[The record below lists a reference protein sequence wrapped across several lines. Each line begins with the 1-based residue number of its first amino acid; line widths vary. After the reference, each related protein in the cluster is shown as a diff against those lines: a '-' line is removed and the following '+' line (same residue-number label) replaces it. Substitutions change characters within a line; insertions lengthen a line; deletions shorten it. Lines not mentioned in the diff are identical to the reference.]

1 MVVPERD
8 LPGLMQ
14 KLRSAEFFMSEIDL
28 YGAFHS
34 IDNKDL
40 VNRLAAYCSS
50 HAEFQLPDASQLYVL
65 ARSGVIASRDHGTIK
80 STDGPLHTYALK
92 CILQERC
99 NWFAAVSSAIQTR
112 QLNADHSRTR
122 DTVIA
127 CFGSDLSIPP
137 SLLDRITLIR
147 TGSKAYNTSYNGKAG
162 PRSRPWVK
170 SDIAVV
176 GMACKVAGADDLEE
190 FWDLLKAGKSQHQ
203 ELHHNSRIPF
213 RDADFQMANSSTDA
227 LNEPQKWF
235 ANLIRGHDEF
245 DHRFFKK
252 TARESSAMDPQ
263 QRHLLQVAY
272 QAVQQ
277 SGYFSPSAAERE
289 TNIGCFVGTCQTDYE
304 SNAAC
309 HIPSSFT
316 ATGNLR
322 GFLAGKVSHFFGW
335 TGPGLAIDTACS
347 SSLVAV
353 HQACNSILSGECN
366 MALACGSH
374 VMTSP
379 GLFQSLAAAH
389 FLSPTGQCRPFDVKA
404 DGYCRGEGAGAV
416 FLKRL
421 DAALADRDPILGV
434 IAGTTVQQNLNHTP
448 LFVPN
453 APSLSTLFHNVLK
466 KANITP
472 GQISVVEAHGTG
484 TAVGDPVEY
493 SSIRQVLG
501 GENRSSNRSKLL
513 VSSVKGLIGHLECT
527 SGVVSLI
534 KVLLMLQKCY
544 VPPQAS
550 FAEANP
556 ALQAKSTD
564 CMHIPTAMHPWS
576 DHFKAALVNNYGASG
591 SNAAAVVIQAPDM
604 VTYHRPHC
612 QRQTNALYDEKI
624 YPFWIS
630 GNDETSICRYA
641 RALRKYIS
649 SSHAAKAPPTIAD
662 ISFNLAYQSN
672 RNLESGLVFGAN
684 SIQELDL
691 FLQAVEE
698 KDSATFESGRMPLDF
713 FCSPSIQRPRVVL
726 CFGGQVSTFIGIDRN
741 FYENVA
747 VFQKH
752 LNDVDKV
759 IQAQGVASILPS
771 LFQRTAIADKVQLQL
786 ALFATQYAS
795 AYSWIDSGVQPIAL
809 VGHSFGELTALCISN
824 ALSLEDTVK
833 MILRRATAVRD
844 HWGPDPGSMI
854 VVDGDASAV
863 AALLRRT
870 NSRCPES
877 PAIVACYNGPRNFTL
892 AGSTKTMD
900 VVFAELHRATE
911 EHAPIKGKWLNVTN
925 AFHCGLVDPLL
936 DTLREIGQE
945 LEFRTPSIH
954 VETATEFAAPLA
966 FDASFVANHMRN
978 PVYFASGIRRIARKF
993 SSPYSPLIFLEAG
1006 TSSSISSLAARV
1018 LAAPDPDHT
1027 YAFHGLNLCADGRA
1041 WNSLVETTQ
1050 ALWKLGMDCKFWAHH
1065 KSQKETQDSLGHL
1078 LLPPYQFNPHSH
1090 WLDLKITDTPATDVK
1105 HVDTAR
1111 ENLITVVSTN
1121 TTAEKV
1127 DVQFR
1132 VNTKHTSYQEML
1144 SGHHTIQTAPICPAT
1159 VQIGLITEALSILH
1173 PGYKDSGAAS
1183 QVKSVEYQLPICRNS
1198 NTQLWIRV
1206 SGNSHRPET
1215 EWHFTIFSAVDVDGA
1230 NLVHTTGYI
1239 TFVQSNKESLQ
1250 AQLEPFA
1257 RLIRH
1262 DRVMDMLRGTI
1273 HDADD
1278 AIGSRTIYRLFSDV
1292 VEYSAKYRRLQRF
1305 VCRGNECAAR
1315 ITSEEFKSTPDAS
1328 SLSDAYISDAFFQ
1341 LGGLWINCIT
1351 NQSTED
1357 IYLANGVQEW
1367 IRTPTRTDSIEFHA
1381 FANHLHT
1388 CPNQSLTDVFI
1399 FDATDGRLVQAI
1411 LGMSFVRTPRTAM
1424 QKVLTRLSSSATPLP
1439 QSASHLTTPLVAYSG
1454 PHGEAHKRGG
1464 FDSFT
1469 AAIAQQGK
1477 DGREHLHSSVR
1488 GSASL
1493 TSSLIRDQLKSIIAD
1508 LVGVPVNRIDDGDNL
1523 IDFGIDSLIGIELIN
1538 EIESKLSLTLPNSAM
1553 ASFSDISSLVQCVM
1567 DTGIQ
1572 HKQQQNTCVQS
1583 TAQDWVDEGSVDPG
1597 KSTSFSGCSTE
1608 NKTAT
1613 SGIHISRG

>member
-1 MVVPERD
+1 
-8 LPGLMQ
+8 MQ
-14 KLRSAEFFMSEIDL
+14 KLRSANFCVSEIDL
-28 YGAFHS
+28 YGTFHS
-34 IDNKDL
+34 VDNTDL

-50 HAEFQLPDASQLYVL
+50 HAEFQLPDASQLHLL
-65 ARSGVIASRDHGTIK
+65 ARSGVIASRDHGTVT

-99 NWFAAVSSAIQTR
+99 NWFAAVLSAIQAR
-112 QLNADHSRTR
+112 QLNADNSRTR
-122 DTVIA
+122 NTGIA

-147 TGSKAYNTSYNGKAG
+147 TGSRAYNTSYNGKAG
-162 PRSRPWVK
+162 SRSRPWVK
-170 SDIAVV
+170 TDIAVI

-203 ELHHNSRIPF
+203 ELHHSSRIPF
-213 RDADFQMANSSTDA
+213 RDADFQMPNSGTNASK
-227 LNEPQKWF
+227 EPQKWF

-245 DHRFFKK
+245 DHRFFNK

-277 SGYFSPSAAERE
+277 SGYFSLSAAERE

-309 HIPSSFT
+309 HKPNSFT

-366 MALACGSH
+366 MALAGGSH

-379 GLFQSLAAAH
+379 GLFRSLAAAH
-389 FLSPTGQCRPFDVKA
+389 FLSPTGQCKPFDAKA

-421 DAALADRDPILGV
+421 DAALADGDPILGV
-434 IAGTTVQQNLNHTP
+434 IAGTTVQQNSNHTP

-453 APSLSTLFHNVLK
+453 APSLSTLFNNVLK
-466 KANITP
+466 KADIMP

-501 GENRSSNRSKLL
+501 GENRPSNRPKLL
-513 VSSVKGLIGHLECT
+513 ISSVKGLIGHLECT
-527 SGVVSLI
+527 SGVISLI
-534 KVLLMLQKCY
+534 KVLLMLQKCC

-550 FAEANP
+550 FAEASP

-564 CMHIPTAMHPWS
+564 CMHIPTAMIPWS
-576 DHFKAALVNNYGASG
+576 DNFKAALVNNYGASG
-591 SNAAAVVIQAPDM
+591 SNAAAVVIQAPET
-604 VTYHRPHC
+604 VTHHRPHC
-612 QRQTNALYDEKI
+612 KRQTNPFYDEKM
-624 YPFWIS
+624 YPFLVS
-630 GNDETSICRYA
+630 GNDETSIRRYA
-641 RALRKYIS
+641 RALRKYVS
-649 SSHAAKAPPTIAD
+649 GSHAAKPPPTIAG

-672 RNLESGLVFGAN
+672 RNLDHGLVFSAS

-691 FLQAVEE
+691 LLQAVEE
-698 KDSATFESGRMPLDF
+698 NGSATFESGLMPLDF
-713 FCSPSIQRPRVVL
+713 FRSPSIQRPRVVL

-752 LNDVDKV
+752 LRDVDKV
-759 IQAQGVASILPS
+759 VQAQGVASILPS
-771 LFQRTAIADKVQLQL
+771 LFQRTAIPDKVLLHL

-795 AYSWIDSGVQPIAL
+795 AHSWIDSGVQPIAL

-833 MILRRATAVRD
+833 MILLRATAVRD

-854 VVDGDASAV
+854 AVNGDASAV
-863 AALLRRT
+863 AALLRRA
-870 NSRCPES
+870 NSRCPDS
-877 PAIVACYNGPRNFTL
+877 PAIVACYNGPRSFTL
-892 AGSTKTMD
+892 AGSTETMD
-900 VVFAELHRATE
+900 VVFAELQRTTE
-911 EHAPIKGKWLNVTN
+911 EHAPVKGKWLNVTN

-936 DTLREIGQE
+936 DALREIGQE
-945 LEFRTPSIH
+945 LKFQTPSIH
-954 VETATEFAAPLA
+954 IETATEFAAPQA

-978 PVYFASGIRRIARKF
+978 PVYFDNGIQRIARKF
-993 SSPYSPLIFLEAG
+993 SSGSPLIFLEAG
-1006 TSSSISSLAARV
+1006 TSSGITSLAARV
-1018 LAAPDPDHT
+1018 LVTPDSDHT

-1041 WNSLVETTQ
+1041 WNSLAETTQ
-1050 ALWKLGMDCKFWAHH
+1050 ALWRLGMGCQFWAHH
-1065 KSQKETQDSLGHL
+1065 KSQKETEDHLGHL
-1078 LLPPYQFNPHSH
+1078 LLPPYQFNAHSH
-1090 WLDLKITDTPATDVK
+1090 WLDLEITDAPATDAK
-1105 HVDTAR
+1105 QAAIQR
-1111 ENLITVVSTN
+1111 EDLITVISTN
-1121 TTAEKV
+1121 TTAEKM

-1132 VNTKHTSYQEML
+1132 VNTQHTSYQEML
-1144 SGHHTIQTAPICPAT
+1144 SGHHTIQTALICPAT
-1159 VQIGLITEALSILH
+1159 VQIGLVTEALSILH
-1173 PGYKDSGAAS
+1173 PDYNNSGAVS
-1183 QVKSVEYQLPICRNS
+1183 QVRSVEYQLPICQNS
-1198 NTQLWIRV
+1198 NTQLWIRI

-1230 NLVHTTGYI
+1230 NSVHTTGYI
-1239 TFVQSNKESLQ
+1239 TFVQSNNKSLQ

-1262 DRVMDMLRGTI
+1262 DRVKDMLQGTI
-1273 HDADD
+1273 NDADD

-1315 ITSEEFKSTPDAS
+1315 ITSEQFKSTTDAS
-1328 SLSDAYISDAFFQ
+1328 SLFDAYLSDAFFQ

-1357 IYLANGVQEW
+1357 IYLANVVQQW
-1367 IRTPTRTDSIEFHA
+1367 IRTPTRIDSTEFHA
-1381 FANHLHT
+1381 FANQLQT
-1388 CPNQSLTDVFI
+1388 CRNQSLTDVFI

-1411 LGMSFVRTPRTAM
+1411 LGMSFVRTSRTAM
-1424 QKVLTRLSSSATPLP
+1424 QRVLARLLSSATPLP
-1439 QSASHLTTPLVAYSG
+1439 RSASHLTTPPVPYSG
-1454 PHGEAHKRGG
+1454 PYGEVHKRGD
-1464 FDSFT
+1464 FDLST
-1469 AAIAQQGK
+1469 AAIAQQET
-1477 DGREHLHSSVR
+1477 DAREHLDSSVR

-1493 TSSLIRDQLKSIIAD
+1493 TSSSICDQLKSIISD
-1508 LVGVPVNRIDDGDNL
+1508 LVGVPVNRIVDGDNL
-1523 IDFGIDSLIGIELIN
+1523 IDFGIDSLIGMELIN
-1538 EIESKLSLTLPNSAM
+1538 EIESKLGLTLPNSAM
-1553 ASFSDISSLVQCVM
+1553 ASFSDISSLAQCVM

-1572 HKQQQNTCVQS
+1572 HKQQNQQHNS
-1583 TAQDWVDEGSVDPG
+1583 GGPLTAQDWIDEGSVDLG
-1597 KSTSFSGCSTE
+1597 KSTPSSGYSTRNE
-1608 NKTAT
+1608 TAT
-1613 SGIHISRG
+1613 LSKHVSRG